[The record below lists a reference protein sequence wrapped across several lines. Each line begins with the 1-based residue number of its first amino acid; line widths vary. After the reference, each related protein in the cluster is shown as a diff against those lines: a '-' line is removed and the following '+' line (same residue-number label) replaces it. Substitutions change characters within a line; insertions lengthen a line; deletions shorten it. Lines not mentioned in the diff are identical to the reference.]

1 MSAHAVLSP
10 SGAHRWLSCT
20 RSARLEQQFP
30 DSAGQAAA
38 EGTLAHSL
46 GELITKF
53 KLKKI
58 SKQVYQREL
67 KKIESDKLFD
77 QSMMDHA
84 ESYSVFVLERYYEA
98 QSHTKDAVIYLEQLL
113 NLTEYV
119 QDGFGT
125 GDSVII
131 ADGTM
136 EIVDLKYGK
145 GVLVT
150 ATNNKQ
156 MMLYALG
163 ALKDFDFIYDIE
175 KVRMTIFQPR
185 IDNFSTWEISVE
197 DLLSWAEL
205 DLKPKAALAFNGE
218 GEFSPGTHC
227 QFCKAKAVCKANAD
241 YNLQLAV
248 YDFAV
253 PELMTDEEIADI
265 LERAPLFTKWL
276 KGVLDHALSESINNG
291 KKWPGWK
298 LVEGKSNRTYSDEGL
313 VATKL
318 FESGFAKEIIYKD
331 PELHGI
337 TEMTKR
343 LGKKTFETLLSG
355 LVIKPQGKPTLA
367 PLSDKRE
374 ELNSLDAA
382 AKDFAEDLVESEI

>member
-30 DSAGQAAA
+30 DNAGQAAA

-58 SKQVYQREL
+58 SKQVYRREL
-67 KKIESDKLFD
+67 KKIEADKLFD
-77 QSMMDHA
+77 QSMMDHT

-98 QSHTKDAVIYLEQLL
+98 QSHTKDAVIYLEHLL
-113 NLTEYV
+113 NLTDYV
-119 QDGFGT
+119 PDGFGT

-136 EIVDLKYGK
+136 EIIDLKYGK

-163 ALKDFDFIYDIE
+163 ALKDFDFIYDIDT
-175 KVRMTIFQPR
+175 VRMTIFQPR
-185 IDNFSTWEISVE
+185 LDNFSTWEVKVE

-205 DLKPKAALAFNGE
+205 DLKPKAALAFKGE
-218 GEFSPGTHC
+218 GEFLPGTHC
-227 QFCKAKAVCKANAD
+227 QFCKAKAMCKANAD
-241 YNLQLAV
+241 YNLELAR
-248 YDFAV
+248 YEFAI
-253 PELMTDEEIADI
+253 PELLTDEEVADI
-265 LERAPLFTKWL
+265 LERAKNFTDWL
-276 KGVLDHALSESINNG
+276 KAVTGHALNEAVNNG

-298 LVEGKSNRTYSDEGL
+298 LVEGKSNRTYSDETAVANRL
-313 VATKL
+313 VEK
-318 FESGFAKEIIYKD
+318 GFAEDLIYKR
-331 PELHGI
+331 ELLGI
-337 TEMTKR
+337 TAMEKAI
-343 LGKKTFETLLSG
+343 GKKEFAVHLGG
-355 LVIKPQGKPTLA
+355 LIIKPQGKPALA
-367 PLSDKRE
+367 PITDKRE
-374 ELNSLDAA
+374 ELNSVDAA
-382 AKDFAEDLVESEI
+382 QKEFADAYVESEI

>member
-30 DSAGQAAA
+30 DNAGQAAA

-67 KKIESDKLFD
+67 KKIEADKLFD

-98 QSHTKDAVIYLEQLL
+98 QSHTKDAVIYLEHLL
-113 NLTEYV
+113 NLTDYV
-119 QDGFGT
+119 PDGFGT

-136 EIVDLKYGK
+136 EIIDLKYGK

-163 ALKDFDFIYDIE
+163 ALKDFDFIYDIDT
-175 KVRMTIFQPR
+175 VRMTIFQPR
-185 IDNFSTWEISVE
+185 LDNFSTWEVKVE

-205 DLKPKAALAFNGE
+205 DLKPKAALAFKGE
-218 GEFSPGTHC
+218 GEFLPGTHC
-227 QFCKAKAVCKANAD
+227 QFCKAKAMCKANAD
-241 YNLQLAV
+241 YNLELAR
-248 YDFAV
+248 YEFAI
-253 PELMTDEEIADI
+253 PELLTDEEVADI
-265 LERAPLFTKWL
+265 LERAKNFTDWL
-276 KGVLDHALSESINNG
+276 KAVTGHALNEAVNNG

-298 LVEGKSNRTYSDEGL
+298 LVEGKSNRTYSDETAVANRL
-313 VATKL
+313 VEK
-318 FESGFAKEIIYKD
+318 GFAEDLIYKR
-331 PELHGI
+331 ELLGI
-337 TEMTKR
+337 TAMEKAI
-343 LGKKTFETLLSG
+343 GKKEFAVHLGG
-355 LVIKPQGKPTLA
+355 LIIKPQGKPTLA
-367 PLSDKRE
+367 PTSDKRE
-374 ELNSLDAA
+374 ELNSVDAA
-382 AKDFAEDLVESEI
+382 QKEFADAYVESEI